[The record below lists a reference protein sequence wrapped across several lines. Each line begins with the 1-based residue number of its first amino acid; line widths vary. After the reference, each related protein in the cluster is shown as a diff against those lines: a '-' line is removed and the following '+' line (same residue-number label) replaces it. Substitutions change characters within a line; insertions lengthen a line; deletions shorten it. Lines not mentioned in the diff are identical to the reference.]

1 MTDLF
6 KHLQVSNTQN
16 CCANCPN
23 TCGSPAGDLLLW
35 PRPPKQASVP
45 SSGGHSSRDVRATCT
60 QAQPGKGLML
70 GASGLTP
77 GLQASLLETAVPG
90 LLGPVVHRSSLGK
103 GDSSF
108 MQEL

>member
-1 MTDLF
+1 
-6 KHLQVSNTQN
+6 
-16 CCANCPN
+16 
-23 TCGSPAGDLLLW
+23 
-35 PRPPKQASVP
+35 
-45 SSGGHSSRDVRATCT
+45 
-60 QAQPGKGLML
+60 ML

-77 GLQASLLETAVPG
+77 GLQASLLEMAVPD

>member
-1 MTDLF
+1 
-6 KHLQVSNTQN
+6 
-16 CCANCPN
+16 
-23 TCGSPAGDLLLW
+23 
-35 PRPPKQASVP
+35 
-45 SSGGHSSRDVRATCT
+45 
-60 QAQPGKGLML
+60 ML